1 MSYLNPRPLVSR
13 LDCDVT
19 DQRIQDPV
27 QVEELDPASGHP
39 PRAGVGRRQE
49 GEQDQADHERLL
61 QPEVSSLPGSSGPI
75 SGSPVVRLE
84 LVRAFNFAYTTA
96 AKTIPCSNVSDSKLL
111 RG

>member
-27 QVEELDPASGHP
+27 QVEELDPATGHP

-75 SGSPVVRLE
+75 SGSLACS
-84 LVRAFNFAYTTA
+84 LNFAYSIA
-96 AKTIPCSNVSDSKLL
+96 AKTIPSSKVPGSKLL
-111 RG
+111 RGIEQ